1 MLSQMKLRMGVPER
15 IKEIEAEIRRTQINK
30 ATNHHVGLLR
40 AKIARLKQE
49 QEEKSGRVSK
59 DDTEIR
65 NYFGKKRSVIDII
78 VDLSKEDWTDQRRK
92 NEVNELFKSINLEEK
107 TRDIWFTPTAIE
119 RIGKNGWNES
129 GQPRKY
135 PSASRREI
143 AKNHLVKMSEK
154 GRVEYKFALL
164 DKRQKNIVQFGEDG
178 PSMHKMWRIKK
189 EGIKFVLII
198 MAGKYVL
205 DGDE

>member
-92 NEVNELFKSINLEEK
+92 NEVNELFKSINPDEI

-135 PSASRREI
+135 PSASKSEI
-143 AKNHLVKMSEK
+143 GKKLMKMSEK